1 MFRICS
7 NLLNESIGINIMV
20 PTLPYRQSDSA
31 KENKD
36 MENDRHEAKKLDQL
50 TAIIGPENLRPK
62 KAKPLRHLKAEARY
76 DIRKD
81 GEFTW
86 EIFDTTTDRTVVIDG
101 NRYRNLPLDSAD
113 VMVDLMNSEGI
124 EPDEEPLHCVSFGR
138 GMKQ

>member
-1 MFRICS
+1 
-7 NLLNESIGINIMV
+7 
-20 PTLPYRQSDSA
+20 
-31 KENKD
+31 
-36 MENDRHEAKKLDQL
+36 MENDKHAAKKLDQL
-50 TAIIGPENLRPK
+50 TAIDGPENLRSE

-86 EIFDTTTDRTVVIDG
+86 EIFDTTTERTVVIDG

-124 EPDEEPLHCVSFGR
+124 ESDEEPLQCVSFGR